1 MENNG
6 LVPSDGNNLS
16 LTAHQ
21 VKQQVQLIQE
31 VMRSIMQEGQHY
43 GKVPGCGDKP
53 TLLKPGAEKLS
64 LTFRLRPVINNGQD
78 IRITELGG
86 GHREINVYC
95 HILNSEGT
103 ELATGIGSCSTMES
117 KYRYRGGEKIST
129 GKPVPKEYWN
139 LKKDGKISEAQ
150 ESIGGRGFAPG
161 KIEGNWEI
169 CSVGEKMEN
178 PDIADVYNT
187 VLKMAKKRA
196 YVDGI
201 LSATAA
207 SDIFTQD
214 LEDLPAASGAE
225 IEPAP
230 TKSKPAVDM
239 PKAKQ
244 QAPKTGTPATTAFNV
259 LDAMAQP
266 VDSTINIWGVFFDY
280 TVAQVGKDKKDITRY
295 KLSPREGTQLI
306 TISKWG
312 GLQEGLALGDVIQF
326 NGVVVKDYKGA
337 KQYLGEEIIVLEK
350 AEAEEDTNA

>member
-1 MENNG
+1 MENTG
-6 LVPSDGNNLS
+6 LVSSDSNNLS

-95 HILNSEGT
+95 HILNSDGVEM
-103 ELATGIGSCSTMES
+103 ATGIGSCSTMES
-117 KYRYRGGEKIST
+117 KYRYRGGEKIPT
-129 GKPVPKEYWN
+129 GRAVPRDYWN

-150 ESIGGRGFAPG
+150 ESIGGRGFGVA
-161 KIEGNWEI
+161 KINGAWEI
-169 CSVGEKMEN
+169 CSLGEKMEN
-178 PDIADVYNT
+178 PDIADTYNT
-187 VLKMAKKRA
+187 ILKMAKKRA

-214 LEDLPAASGAE
+214 LEDLPSTSVVQEEA
-225 IEPAP
+225 PAVN
-230 TKSKPAVDM
+230 SKPPVDM
-239 PKAKQ
+239 PVAKKQ
-244 QAPKTGTPATTAFNV
+244 QVSKKEAFNV
-259 LDAMAQP
+259 IEAMDQP

-280 TVAQVGKDKKDITRY
+280 RVQQVGKDKKDITRY

-312 GLQEGLALGDVIQF
+312 GLQEDLSLGDVIQF
-326 NGVVVKDYKGA
+326 NGVVVKDFKGT
-337 KQYLGEEIIVLEK
+337 KQYLGEEIVVLEK
-350 AEAEEDTNA
+350 VKEETRGEENA